1 MTKLDET
8 LSRISNMSTSLWS
21 YDNRIEEML
30 KVIAINTAIMCD
42 KLDEIFKQLKE
53 RDNS

>member
-8 LSRISNMSTSLWS
+8 LNRISNMNTSLWS
-21 YDNRIEEML
+21 HDSKMEEIL
-30 KVIAINTAIMCD
+30 KSIAINTAIMCD
-42 KLDEIFKQLKE
+42 KLDEISKQLKE